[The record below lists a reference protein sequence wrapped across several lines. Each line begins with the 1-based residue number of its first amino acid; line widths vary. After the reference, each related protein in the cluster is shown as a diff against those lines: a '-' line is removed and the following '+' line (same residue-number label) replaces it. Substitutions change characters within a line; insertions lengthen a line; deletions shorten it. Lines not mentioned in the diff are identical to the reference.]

1 PRCEAAGVE
10 RERAQIMSRLRREAL
25 SPNDMASRSWWAT
38 AFPGH
43 PYGQPVNGT
52 LESLPKITID
62 DLKSYTRR
70 ALTRGNVKIA
80 VVGDID
86 AETAGALIDRT
97 FGALPA
103 KAELTPVAR
112 SSRKGSAAASSS
124 TSMCRRR

>member
-86 AETAGALIDRT
+86 TQTAGAHIVRT
-97 FGALPA
+97 FGALPSQA
-103 KAELTPVAR
+103 GRTPR
-112 SSRKGSAAASSS
+112 STAV
-124 TSMCRRR
+124 T